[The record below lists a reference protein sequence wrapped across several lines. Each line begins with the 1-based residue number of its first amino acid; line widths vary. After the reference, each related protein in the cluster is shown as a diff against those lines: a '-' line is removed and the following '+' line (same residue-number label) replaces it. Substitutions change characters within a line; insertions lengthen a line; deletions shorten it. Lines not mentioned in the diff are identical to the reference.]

1 MSRLTTHRSVL
12 AFAIAVA
19 AVLALSCADES
30 APRSTV
36 TIDSINGGEILDCD
50 LYNNGD
56 DNQQGTD
63 DDFIVE
69 DQVTVELR
77 NRPHDAGLTI
87 DPNGPFGAVVFH
99 RCEVRFTGDESLPPV
114 TSSMHLRVPSG
125 RTVQGEILV
134 VPAAYKIEPPLL
146 NILENGGEIR
156 LDAHIT
162 LVGEEE
168 DSNDE
173 VIATAV
179 LPVHCANW
187 ADE

>member
-1 MSRLTTHRSVL
+1 MSRLNTHRSVL
-12 AFAIAVA
+12 
-19 AVLALSCADES
+19 VLALAIVALIALSCSDDS

-56 DNQQGTD
+56 DNQQGTG

-69 DQVTVELR
+69 DQVSVLMR

-99 RCEVRFTGDESLPPV
+99 RCDVRFTGDEALAPV
-114 TSSMHLRVPSG
+114 SSALHLRVPSG
-125 RTVQGEILV
+125 STVQGEILV
-134 VPAAYKIEPPLL
+134 VPAAYKIAPPLF
-146 NILENGGEIR
+146 NILQDGGEIR
-156 LDAHIT
+156 LEAHIT
-162 LVGEEE
+162 LIGEEE
-168 DSNDE
+168 DSHDE
-173 VIATAV
+173 VIVTAI